1 MFLGFFFISFIMYC
15 MDGVA
20 SERKM
25 IRDVIL
31 NAVYIRV
38 SYRVTGLFGFCHIS
52 HSWSAM
58 KPNNTV
64 VLLRY

>member
-1 MFLGFFFISFIMYC
+1 MGFFLVSFIMYY

-20 SERKM
+20 NERKI

-31 NAVYIRV
+31 NAVYICV
-38 SYRVTGLFGFCHIS
+38 SYRVTVFLFCHIS